1 MVDVAPVYVRQI
13 HPLFFGPILSI
24 LALVLITP
32 VSHSRRSADSGR
44 LCSLALSGI
53 PVRNAV

>member
-1 MVDVAPVYVRQI
+1 VRQI

-24 LALVLITP
+24 LPLVLITP
-32 VSHSRRSADSGR
+32 VSQSRRPADSER

-53 PVRNAV
+53 LVRDAV

>member
-1 MVDVAPVYVRQI
+1 MVNVTPVCVRQI

-24 LALVLITP
+24 LPLVLITP
-32 VSHSRRSADSGR
+32 VSHSRRPADSER

-53 PVRNAV
+53 PVRDAV